1 MIQNKFELI
10 PFLQLLLFQLLIS
23 KLREKRR
30 EINQKLYY
38 INQKKKKKKKINQ
51 QTDYK
56 YDIVDTNRL
65 NII

>member
-38 INQKKKKKKKINQ
+38 INQKKKKKKKLISKQIINMILLTQ
-51 QTDYK
+51 
-56 YDIVDTNRL
+56 IA
-65 NII
+65 